1 MDCFHQLV
9 FDFRFE
15 KELKKGGG
23 GSELY
28 QKETEEG
35 LRDGTDER
43 RYRR

>member
-23 GSELY
+23 GRIRIISE
-28 QKETEEG
+28 
-35 LRDGTDER
+35 RD
-43 RYRR
+43 